1 MRLTF
6 RVPMANAN
14 YCVTGSVNVAGYLF
28 AVQTKTTT
36 YVDVYW
42 WNTGTASQVNF
53 TTNQYDWGVCLFG
66 KQN

>member
-1 MRLTF
+1 
-6 RVPMANAN
+6 
-14 YCVTGSVNVAGYLF
+14 
-28 AVQTKTTT
+28 VQTKTTT